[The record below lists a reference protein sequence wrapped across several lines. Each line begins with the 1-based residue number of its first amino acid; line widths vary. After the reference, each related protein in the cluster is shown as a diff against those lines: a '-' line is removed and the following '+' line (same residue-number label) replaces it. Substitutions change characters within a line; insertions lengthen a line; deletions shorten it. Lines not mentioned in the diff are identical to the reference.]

1 MPYFSMADQHTS
13 NRNMYTLDPFEGPLG
28 ELNANHLLRRAT
40 FGPTLKNIRDFALLT
55 AGEAVDL
62 LFENQDEPAPPVDPA
77 TGEDWV
83 SPRPGENNSDEDSLM
98 RYFGAWHVELMRKEP
113 LNIREKITWFYHI
126 HLPVAVSKVQLST
139 PVYYQNKLFR
149 HFAFG
154 SFKTLFKKIVI
165 DNAMLWYLDNTLN
178 QAESPNENFAR
189 EMFELYTI
197 GKGLQIAP
205 GDYTNYT
212 EDDIKAAAR
221 VLTGY
226 LVDLEFEKYDE
237 ELLDETK
244 IAQGYVYTNNDGLA
258 LIHDAGVKKFSEKF
272 QNREIEP
279 NETISGFATEQAT
292 LDELDELIDMIFDQE
307 ETSRFLIRKVYRF
320 FVYHKITEEVEN
332 EIIEPLAQI
341 FRENDYALHIVLKKL
356 LKSKHYY
363 HADSSE
369 TTDNH
374 IGALVKSPIDLFL
387 GILKFF
393 QLELPE
399 DPYKLYKELYA
410 DAMLNYITIMGLPF
424 YNPED
429 VAGFPAYFQE
439 PGYNRNWITPTNL
452 AFRYLPV
459 YIIMLGIFNSENE
472 LLLQLDIVDWVD
484 NPENITEP
492 SDTKTLVQEITNG
505 IFANPL
511 PEERLNYFID
521 TVFMDGLP
529 AYYWTTEWVKYKDS
543 GNDSLVRALLF
554 RLLVGLMQ
562 SPEFQLF

>member
-1 MPYFSMADQHTS
+1 
-13 NRNMYTLDPFEGPLG
+13 MYSLDPFEGPLG
-28 ELNANHLLRRAT
+28 ELNANHLLRRST
-40 FGPTLKNIRDFALLT
+40 FGPTLKNIRDTALLSAT
-55 AGEAVDL
+55 EAVDM
-62 LFENQDEPAPPVDPA
+62 LFESQDEPLPPVDPA

-83 SPRPGENNSDEDSLM
+83 SPRPGENNSDENALLS
-98 RYFGAWHVELMRKEP
+98 YFGAWHIELMRTEP
-113 LNIREKITWFYHI
+113 LNIREKIAWFYHI
-126 HLPVAVSKVQLST
+126 HLPVAVSKVQFST

-149 HFAFG
+149 YYAFG

-178 QAESPNENFAR
+178 QAENPNENFAR

-197 GKGLQIAP
+197 GKGPQIDQ

-212 EDDIKAAAR
+212 EDDIRAAAR

-237 ELLDETK
+237 ELQPETK
-244 IAQGYVYTNNDGLA
+244 IAQGYVYTNEDGLA
-258 LIHDAGVKKFSEKF
+258 LIHDPGIKKFSDKF
-272 QNREIEP
+272 QNREIKPDEI
-279 NETISGFATEQAT
+279 ISGFATEQAT
-292 LDELDELIDMIFDQE
+292 LGELDDLMDMIFEQE
-307 ETSRFLIRKVYRF
+307 ETARFLIRKVYRF

-341 FRENDYALHIVLKKL
+341 FRESDYNLSVVLKTL
-356 LKSKHYY
+356 LKSKHFY
-363 HADSSE
+363 HADSIE
-369 TTDNH
+369 THDNH
-374 IGALVKSPIDLFL
+374 LGALVKSPIDLFV

-399 DPYKLYKELYA
+399 DPFKLYKELYG
-410 DAMLNYITIMGLPF
+410 DAMLNYLNIMGMPF

-459 YIIMLGIFNSENE
+459 YIIILGIFNSENE

-484 NPENITEP
+484 NPENITSP
-492 SDTKTLVQEITNG
+492 SDPRTLVQEITKG
-505 IFANPL
+505 MFANPL
-511 PEERLNYFID
+511 PEERLDYFIGS
-521 TVFMDGLP
+521 VFMDGLP
-529 AYYWTTEWVKYKDS
+529 EYYWTNEWVKFKDT
-543 GNDSLVRALLF
+543 GDDTLVRALLF
-554 RLLVGLMQ
+554 RLMVGLMQ